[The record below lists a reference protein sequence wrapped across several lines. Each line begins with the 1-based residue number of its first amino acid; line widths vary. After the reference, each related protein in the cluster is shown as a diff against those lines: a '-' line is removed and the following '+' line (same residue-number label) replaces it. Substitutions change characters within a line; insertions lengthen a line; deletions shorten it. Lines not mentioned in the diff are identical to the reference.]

1 MMDQESFPANSA
13 ATATS
18 AGCVITED
26 WIGRTVVISASG
38 VIDML
43 TAPQLEASIAACM
56 DRNPTAV
63 IVDLTDVDFLAS
75 AGMGVLVAARD
86 RASGTAG
93 FAVVAN
99 GPATSRP
106 LKLVGL
112 ADVIGMHA
120 TLEEA
125 RAALGE

>member
-1 MMDQESFPANSA
+1 MDQDFFSATNA
-13 ATATS
+13 ATATA
-18 AGCVITED
+18 AGCIVRED

-43 TAPQLEASIAACM
+43 TSPQLEASIDASLARKPAAIII
-56 DRNPTAV
+56 DFS
-63 IVDLTDVDFLAS
+63 DVDFLAS
-75 AGMGVLVAARD
+75 AGMGVLVSARD
-86 RASGTAG
+86 RAAETTG

-112 ADVIGMHA
+112 ADVIGMYA

-125 RAALGE
+125 RAGLGV

>member
-1 MMDQESFPANSA
+1 MMNQHPFSSNA

-18 AGCVITED
+18 AGCLIKED
-26 WIGRTVVISASG
+26 WIGRTAVISASG

-43 TAPQLEASIAACM
+43 TSPQLEASIAACL
-56 DRNPTAV
+56 DANPTAV
-63 IVDLTDVDFLAS
+63 IVDLADVDFLAS

-86 RASGTAG
+86 RASGTCG

-112 ADVIGMHA
+112 ADVIGMYP
-120 TLEEA
+120 TLDEA
-125 RAALGE
+125 RTALGE